1 MTYQE
6 TEILI
11 QKYLN
16 GETTPDEER
25 LLALEVSREDAP
37 QEWSIIAEMLGELTI
52 DEALFDQIMEERNRK
67 PRIIKMWP
75 WAAAACIIGILIM
88 VFTPPRSADKT
99 PLVAESKPA
108 VEVPTTVEKLE
119 VKAAEPKV
127 ETIEKPKVV
136 ARHKP
141 APKKVVTDKPAE
153 TAEEEPVRMSEA
165 TRLEIMLASTKSPR
179 RRMSDEDFKNDINEF
194 RKMGERILDSW
205 DNN

>member
-75 WAAAACIIGILIM
+75 WAVAACIIGILIM

-141 APKKVVTDKPAE
+141 ASKKVVTDKPAE
-153 TAEEEPVRMSEA
+153 TAEEEPVRMSED

-179 RRMSDEDFKNDINEF
+179 RRMSDEDFQNDINEF

>member
-67 PRIIKMWP
+67 PRIFKMWP

-108 VEVPTTVEKLE
+108 VEVPKTVEKLE

-127 ETIEKPKVV
+127 ETIEKPKAV

-153 TAEEEPVRMSEA
+153 TAEEEPVRMSED

-179 RRMSDEDFKNDINEF
+179 RRMSDEDFQNDINEF

>member
-127 ETIEKPKVV
+127 ETIEKPKAVT
-136 ARHKP
+136 RHKP

>member
-88 VFTPPRSADKT
+88 VFIPPRSADKT

-127 ETIEKPKVV
+127 ETIEKPKAVT
-136 ARHKP
+136 RHKP

-179 RRMSDEDFKNDINEF
+179 RRMSDEEFQNDINEF

>member
-136 ARHKP
+136 TRHKP

-179 RRMSDEDFKNDINEF
+179 RRMSDEEFQNDINEF

>member
-88 VFTPPRSADKT
+88 VFTPPRSAVKT

-179 RRMSDEDFKNDINEF
+179 RQMSDEEFQNDINEF